1 MRTHTHRPERGSVL
15 IVSLILAAIV
25 AISLTSYLNISVS
38 SVRLAN
44 RAFYLNAAQNLA
56 DTGLER
62 ALWALNNE
70 YQYPSGANWTQ
81 GGFESPSSNIYRG
94 TFPSAGELP
103 SGTRFYD
110 LSGGAKGQVKVW
122 VGGYNPPTTMTWHAV
137 AEATI
142 TLGDGTT
149 LKKMSEAY
157 LLQRSYSDR
166 GMIARNGIEF
176 NGNVMIDAWRSRGD
190 PYNIVNDYPYST
202 TNRVAEAQIAS
213 PKLVTLQNAD
223 VFGFAAI
230 GSNTVT
236 YDALNEV
243 GIDCGPSGRLRG
255 VFPPGSGSG
264 PGIDNTRV
272 TCDFTCSFPDVNPP
286 TGVITPLAADITSG
300 THTLSAGQWSVT
312 NISLNAASD
321 GIVVGPTATNVTLV
335 VYGNISLEGG
345 AKIKIYPGSSL
356 TIYSNGNVTITGA
369 AGIENGTA
377 TVPSNPDA
385 FTLLGLRTE
394 AQVVASPT
402 SIQVWKVQGTS
413 HLSCVIFG
421 PNANIE
427 VNGTGDTYGS
437 IVGNFVDMVG
447 SGNFHQDL
455 SLASKRI
462 SGLWK
467 VMKWRELSSAADR
480 AVYAS
485 HLSF

>member
-15 IVSLILAAIV
+15 IVSLILSAIV
-25 AISLTSYLNISVS
+25 AISLGSYLNISVS

-44 RAFYLNAAQNLA
+44 RAFYLNAAQNFA
-56 DTGLER
+56 DIGIER
-62 ALWALNNE
+62 ALWSLNNE

-81 GGFESPSSNIYRG
+81 GGFSSPSANVYRG
-94 TFPSAGELP
+94 TFPPTSEIS
-103 SGTRFYD
+103 SGYYE

-122 VGGYNPPTTMTWHAV
+122 VGGYNPPVTMTWHVV
-137 AEATI
+137 AEATV
-142 TLGDGTT
+142 TLGDGTKLT
-149 LKKMSEAY
+149 KMAEAY
-157 LLQRSYSDR
+157 LQQRSWSDR
-166 GMIARNGIEF
+166 GMIARNGISF
-176 NGNVMIDAWRSRGD
+176 NGNVMIDAWRSRGS
-190 PYNIVNDYPYST
+190 PYSLSNDIPYST
-202 TNRVAEAQIAS
+202 GVRVAEAQIAS

-223 VFGFAAI
+223 VYGFAAI

-236 YDALNEV
+236 YDSVNGL

-255 VFPPGSGSG
+255 AFSGAGSG
-264 PGIDNTRV
+264 PGIDPTRV

-286 TGVITPLAADITSG
+286 TGTITPLPAITTGS
-300 THTLSAGQWSVT
+300 HTLAAGQWSVPSVT
-312 NISLNAASD
+312 LNGGTD
-321 GIVVGPTATNVTLV
+321 GIVVGPTATNATLV
-335 VYGNISLEGG
+335 VYGNLTLSGG

-356 TIYSNGNVTITGA
+356 TIYSDGNVTITGS
-369 AGIENGTA
+369 AGVENGTA
-377 TVPSNPDA
+377 TVPNNPDC

-402 SIQVWKVQGTS
+402 SIQNWDIQGTAY
-413 HLSCVIFG
+413 LSCVIFG

-437 IVGNFVDMVG
+437 IVGNYVDMVG

-455 SLASKRI
+455 SLESKRI

-467 VMKWRELSSAADR
+467 VLKWRELSSAGDR

-485 HLSF
+485 NLSF